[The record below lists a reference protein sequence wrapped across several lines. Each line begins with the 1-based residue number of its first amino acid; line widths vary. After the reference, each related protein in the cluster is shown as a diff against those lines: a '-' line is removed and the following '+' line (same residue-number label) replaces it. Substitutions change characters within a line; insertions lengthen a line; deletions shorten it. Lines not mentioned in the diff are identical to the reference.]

1 MEKTTNDGVDY
12 IFNSYLDKLDPI
24 VKRFRESLKEMTN
37 KTKLISF
44 IEKRNSIT
52 LRYDTINIKATNS
65 KDFIKINVTTFD
77 NECYLRVSKQKGVV
91 EYGSK

>member
-1 MEKTTNDGVDY
+1 MKKTANDGVDY

-24 VKRFRESLKEMTN
+24 AKRFRESLKEMTN
-37 KTKLISF
+37 KTKLVSF
-44 IEKRNSIT
+44 VEKRNRIT

-65 KDFIKINVTTFD
+65 KDIKIKVTTFD
-77 NECYLRVSKQKGVV
+77 NECYLRINKQKGVV